1 MGDLHYANKISSD
14 LEEEISIIKSKYLKA
29 SYPNEFVDSIINHF
43 HQTQEDFQIPPSLF
57 QERKEIS
64 LPFCKRN

>member
-29 SYPNEFVDSIINHF
+29 GYPNEFVDSIINHF
-43 HQTQEDFQIPPSLF
+43 HETKEDFQIPPS
-57 QERKEIS
+57 
-64 LPFCKRN
+64 